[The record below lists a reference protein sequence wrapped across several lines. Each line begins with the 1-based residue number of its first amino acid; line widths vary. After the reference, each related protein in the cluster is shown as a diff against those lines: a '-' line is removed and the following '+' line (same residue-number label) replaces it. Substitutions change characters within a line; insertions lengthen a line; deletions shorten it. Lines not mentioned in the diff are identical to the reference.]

1 MFSVCQTFF
10 NGLSGMGRTRE
21 ALGIELVAVS
31 VYLVYTMAVI
41 AYIIPPRIDL
51 IWMAEGVYMLAL
63 GAGSLWFLVHWLKP
77 YVLPKKTI
85 S

>member
-1 MFSVCQTFF
+1 
-10 NGLSGMGRTRE
+10 MGRTRE

-31 VYLVYTMAVI
+31 VYLMYTMAVI
-41 AYIIPPRIDL
+41 AYIIPYRIDL

-63 GAGSLWFLVHWLKP
+63 GAGSLWFLVHWLRP
-77 YVLPKKTI
+77 YALSRKTI